1 MDRRVPSKLLE
12 DLSKAADIV
21 RGHNFIHIF
30 SHYDADGLSAAAIIA
45 KTLIRQNKEFC
56 ITLLTSL
63 DDVTFQRIKNSN
75 ADCIIIT
82 DLGASYIKELD
93 ELTSDIIVL
102 DHHTLDADAKRI
114 SYMNPH
120 LYGIEGMSFG
130 CGSTMACLFA
140 IEMDE
145 KNWDLVQIAFA
156 GIYGDKQ
163 IIDGLNGYLLDEGV
177 ERGYITTEK
186 GSIVPYGKLTEELF
200 LTTEPYIRGVSGS
213 AEGVAALLTEAMIPR
228 DAVSSGLSDIDIRK
242 LSSSIILKLIEQGV
256 SADTIDSVSGIQ
268 YSLKDW
274 NFDSAGLASILDG
287 CGRNGLMGLGVAA
300 ACGDTKS
307 IKIAEETEKEYRRDV
322 ILNTVEL
329 DGRELTQMTNIQ
341 WFDST
346 RSGYTGVLCGIAM
359 SYFSDQTKPTFG
371 INASEEIAKI
381 SGRATNKLLS
391 RGVDLSS
398 GLREACAA
406 VGGAGGGHRIASGG
420 SFPSDM
426 KEEFM
431 KKLDEIIGSQINA
444 R

>member
-1 MDRRVPSKLLE
+1 
-12 DLSKAADIV
+12 
-21 RGHNFIHIF
+21 
-30 SHYDADGLSAAAIIA
+30 
-45 KTLIRQNKEFC
+45 
-56 ITLLTSL
+56 
-63 DDVTFQRIKNSN
+63 
-75 ADCIIIT
+75 
-82 DLGASYIKELD
+82 
-93 ELTSDIIVL
+93 
-102 DHHTLDADAKRI
+102 
-114 SYMNPH
+114 
-120 LYGIEGMSFG
+120 
-130 CGSTMACLFA
+130 
-140 IEMDE
+140 
-145 KNWDLVQIAFA
+145 
-156 GIYGDKQ
+156 
-163 IIDGLNGYLLDEGV
+163 
-177 ERGYITTEK
+177 
-186 GSIVPYGKLTEELF
+186 
-200 LTTEPYIRGVSGS
+200 
-213 AEGVAALLTEAMIPR
+213 
-228 DAVSSGLSDIDIRK
+228 
-242 LSSSIILKLIEQGV
+242 
-256 SADTIDSVSGIQ
+256 
-268 YSLKDW
+268 
-274 NFDSAGLASILDG
+274 
-287 CGRNGLMGLGVAA
+287 MGLGVAA